1 MASQALNAVAG
12 IITAVIIYL
21 FIDLVRIRQS
31 RRRYAKERK
40 CQSAIHFPHREPFIG
55 LDLFWQL
62 VKSTKEKHRMES
74 TKQLYDHYGLTWQ
87 STSFGR
93 EVINTIDPENI
104 QSVMAQDFESWG
116 LAPLRYPAA
125 GPFMGRGVF
134 TSDGPFWQ
142 HARAQVKPV
151 LTRAQFTDYER
162 LEAHLQNFF
171 EVLPKNGEDVDVLPL
186 LERLFTDTMTEFLLG
201 DSVDTLMGT
210 SSLDH
215 QAFLDS
221 FTAAAQGVGKRI
233 MLGNSKMRA
242 ILYLSSST
250 VE

>member
-21 FIDLVRIRQS
+21 FIDLIRIRQS
-31 RRRYAKERK
+31 RRRYAKGRK

-125 GPFMGRGVF
+125 GPFMGPCSSTG
-134 TSDGPFWQ
+134 Q
-142 HARAQVKPV
+142 PV

-162 LEAHLQNFF
+162 LKAHLQNFF

-186 LERLFTDTMTEFLLG
+186 LERLVSYGICFAGSCLFGVLMT
-201 DSVDTLMGT
+201 
-210 SSLDH
+210 
-215 QAFLDS
+215 
-221 FTAAAQGVGKRI
+221 
-233 MLGNSKMRA
+233 
-242 ILYLSSST
+242 
-250 VE
+250 